1 MNAKVADL
9 MTEGV
14 ISTEPHASI
23 ERVRGILERNKVGAV
38 PVVDS
43 EKHPVG
49 IVSATD
55 LIPSLKPSSPVSTV
69 MTEKV
74 YTVPKYD
81 DVSVAARIMRN
92 HKIHRV
98 VVTDEQKVVGMIS
111 AFDLLELVE
120 DHRWVATNRLS
131 VDAYTVS
138 PEASTP
144 VPSTTPS
151 SPSAAIVRTLNIL
164 RPANSRGAYAR
175 SQSTRLPSSSTRPS
189 GPVRTK

>member
-9 MTEGV
+9 MTESV
-14 ISTEPHASI
+14 VTAELHASI
-23 ERVRGILERNKVGAV
+23 ERVRRILQRNKVGAI
-38 PVVDS
+38 PVVDT
-43 EKHPVG
+43 EGQPVG

-55 LIPSLKPSSPVSTV
+55 LVPSLKADSPVSTI

-98 VVTDEQKVVGMIS
+98 VVTHEQEVVGVIS

-120 DHRWVATNRLS
+120 GHRWVAKN
-131 VDAYTVS
+131 
-138 PEASTP
+138 P
-144 VPSTTPS
+144 PSD
-151 SPSAAIVRTLNIL
+151 
-164 RPANSRGAYAR
+164 SRHKKSRRA
-175 SQSTRLPSSSTRPS
+175 
-189 GPVRTK
+189 